1 MVWFEL
7 LGGSPGLMVMGDD
20 SVWKVVGSSPGA
32 IYWMDIT
39 FYHIDLLWKLYC
51 LFEKTKK

>member
-7 LGGSPGLMVMGDD
+7 LGLMIMVDD
-20 SVWKVVGSSPGA
+20 SVWKVVGSNPGA